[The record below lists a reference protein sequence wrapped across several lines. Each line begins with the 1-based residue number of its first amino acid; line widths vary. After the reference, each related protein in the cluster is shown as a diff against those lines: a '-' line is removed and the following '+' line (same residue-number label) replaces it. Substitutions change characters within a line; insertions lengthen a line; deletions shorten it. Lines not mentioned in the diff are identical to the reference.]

1 MLSAYISFDGLRVTL
16 VLFLAVAQAGMAFWP
31 DLRGWPNTIASR
43 SAALRTP
50 LVPPAWAFAIW
61 GPIFLGCLVF
71 AVWQALPDQL
81 RNPVV
86 ALVGWLVIV
95 AFAVNTAWEWLVPKR
110 GFGWT
115 SAALAVLEW
124 GALAAV
130 AAVLVG
136 RAQAAASLHPWFAA
150 APLMLFFGWVT
161 AAVFVCMSSV
171 LRAKGYIVGTR
182 LSLALLVGFAVVALG
197 SAAATGSVIF
207 AAATAWAAFGVA
219 VTNWTE
225 GRNVALAAPAAIV
238 AAALP
243 VVALVSG

>member
-1 MLSAYISFDGLRVTL
+1 
-16 VLFLAVAQAGMAFWP
+16 MA
-31 DLRGWPNTIASR
+31 DTIASR

-50 LVPPAWAFAIW
+50 LVPPAWAFSIW

-95 AFAVNTAWEWLVPKR
+95 AFAANTAWEWLVPKR

-124 GALAAV
+124 GALAAA
-130 AAVLVG
+130 AAVLVAG
-136 RAQAAASLHPWFAA
+136 RKPPHRCTRGSQPHRSCCFSDGSPRRFSSACLRCC
-150 APLMLFFGWVT
+150 APRDTPWVT
-161 AAVFVCMSSV
+161 RF
-171 LRAKGYIVGTR
+171 
-182 LSLALLVGFAVVALG
+182 SLALLVGFAVVAFG
-197 SAAATGSVIF
+197 CAAATGSVIF

-225 GRNVALAAPAAIV
+225 GRNVALAAPAAV
-238 AAALP
+238 LAAALP
-243 VVALVSG
+243 VVAFVSR